1 MTSKSRCQVPCHS
14 CLHTWGTCSGS
25 CTLGLRPCVETKQ
38 TLWPTKLMEEKHKIQ
53 YQPIVQIPK
62 RCWIYSQKIFF
73 DKSNV
78 NLIGTANIKVH
89 RRRTGNKQHSLA
101 VSYCLSFWTSTRTDL
116 PSSDTLFNGATTQ
129 YWSQT
134 LHSALT
140 RREQQE
146 GAAGCQWRKYIHGE
160 LRDWCVYIQNQMSFN
175 MNLHLASVLLAIF

>member
-1 MTSKSRCQVPCHS
+1 
-14 CLHTWGTCSGS
+14 
-25 CTLGLRPCVETKQ
+25 
-38 TLWPTKLMEEKHKIQ
+38 MEEKHKIQ

-62 RCWIYSQKIFF
+62 RCWIYSQKNFF

-78 NLIGTANIKVH
+78 NLIGTANMKVH

-134 LHSALT
+134 PFCTDQT
-140 RREQQE
+140 RTTRGSSRMSMEE
-146 GAAGCQWRKYIHGE
+146 IYPWRTQRLMCLYSESDELQYEFASCLCTACYFLMIGESITVYFKYEIYCYIIKYI
-160 LRDWCVYIQNQMSFN
+160 VTFN
-175 MNLHLASVLLAIF
+175 